1 MKPYILA
8 AACAAAAVN
17 LCACSTLGGA
27 PVASAGSADQLISS
41 LTQFNVALAS
51 HCTGN
56 TSFTWSPPL
65 PPSGN
70 IQLNC
75 PLSSSALTPAAA
87 SAAPA
92 PTPSAAASR

>member
-8 AACAAAAVN
+8 AVCAAAAVN
-17 LCACSTLGGA
+17 LCACATLGGA
-27 PVASAGSADQLISS
+27 PAASAGSADQLISS
-41 LTQFNVALAS
+41 LNQFNAALAS

-75 PLSSSALTPAAA
+75 PLSSSAVMPAAAPAPAPPAAA
-87 SAAPA
+87 SK
-92 PTPSAAASR
+92 